1 METTPVKHGGR
12 YRLKYR
18 GTECLNCGHPLELS
32 DRYCPNCSQANSVK
46 HLTIRD
52 FLDELFEDMVRF
64 DTRLVRTLQTMLW
77 RPGRVSSDFIA
88 GKRKTY
94 ANPFRLLLSVA
105 FIYFLLLSVT
115 GDYDSYDRR
124 YGGTF
129 SEQLSRIP
137 DLNVNLDDEGKEAV
151 NALQGLDSVQFREL
165 EKLGIKGL
173 DSTGL
178 ARLDSLI
185 TTGRVDSLGIK
196 GFDSLDL
203 KGLKNLSLK
212 KTVKDKMAV
221 NDSAILANPRAY
233 LDSIRG
239 DGTIGRTLEKAAF
252 FLTLI
257 EKDSVYSYEEAVE
270 KHKLPDRNEDQIA
283 FGIAE
288 SWDHLNR
295 QPGSFLNE
303 FLSTVPFA
311 IFAFLPFFTIF
322 LSLVYIRKKFTYTD
336 NLVFSFYSQS
346 LLFILLI
353 VSFLIDLIFGTVTI
367 GWFILIFA
375 IYLYL
380 SMRRFY
386 GQGWFKTTIK
396 YFFLNTIFIIMASVA
411 ALIFL
416 VGSTFTY

>member
-12 YRLKYR
+12 YKLKYR

-46 HLTIRD
+46 HLTIKD

-64 DTRLVRTLQTMLW
+64 DTRLVRTLTTMLW
-77 RPGRVSSDFIA
+77 RPGRVSKDFIA

-94 ANPFRLLLSVA
+94 ANPFRFLLTLA

-115 GDYDSYDRR
+115 GDFDRLDR
-124 YGGTF
+124 YGKNTSG
-129 SEQLSRIP
+129 RIDMIP
-137 DLNVNLDDEGKEAV
+137 DLSLDFDPEGATPGKALANLDSTQLRKLESLGFKGIDTLTIEGLDSLD
-151 NALQGLDSVQFREL
+151 LQGLD
-165 EKLGIKGL
+165 KLNFKKQIKDKKEVT
-173 DSTGL
+173 DST
-178 ARLDSLI
+178 I
-185 TTGRVDSLGIK
+185 
-196 GFDSLDL
+196 
-203 KGLKNLSLK
+203 
-212 KTVKDKMAV
+212 M
-221 NDSAILANPRAY
+221 ANPRAY

-239 DGTIGRTLEKAAF
+239 DGVIGRTLQKANF

-257 EKDSVYSYEEAVE
+257 DKDSVYTYEEAVE
-270 KHKLPDRNEDQIA
+270 KHGLPNRREDEIA
-283 FGIAE
+283 FGIAD
-288 SWDHLNR
+288 SVDHLNR
-295 QPGSFLNE
+295 QPGGFLNE

-322 LSLVYIRKKFTYTD
+322 LWLVYIRKKFNYTD
-336 NLVFSFYSQS
+336 NLVFSFHSQS
-346 LLFILLI
+346 LFFILLI
-353 VSFLIDLIFGTVTI
+353 VSFLIDQIFGSTSI

-375 IYLYL
+375 VYLYL

-396 YFFLNTIFIIMASVA
+396 YMFLNTIFVILASVA

-416 VGSTFTY
+416 VGSALTY